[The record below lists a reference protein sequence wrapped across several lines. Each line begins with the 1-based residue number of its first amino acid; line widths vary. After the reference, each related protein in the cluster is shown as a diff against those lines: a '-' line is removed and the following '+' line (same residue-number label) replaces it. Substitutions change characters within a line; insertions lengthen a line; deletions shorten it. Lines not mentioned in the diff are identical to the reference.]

1 MAEETEKENQPAKNE
16 QEAPAQTSEAESGA
30 ENKAENE
37 KPKAAKKHRGLPSI
51 SIRIPKLKLSK
62 RWVWIGSLSVM
73 ILLLLCGVWF
83 AKDHWIKWGEKID
96 FSRQPK
102 RKLNQD
108 RSIEEKLNP
117 FFIPV
122 SVGERQGVAVIDFSV
137 IWDGLASV
145 RYKKMELEIRDA
157 LFEHVK
163 SLAEKDENFKDQALF
178 LEEDMGR
185 ILRRA
190 LGVED
195 LKVKIKDIKLY

>member
-1 MAEETEKENQPAKNE
+1 MAEETEKEEPPAENE
-16 QEAPAQTSEAESGA
+16 PETAAQTPEAETEAESA
-30 ENKAENE
+30 
-37 KPKAAKKHRGLPSI
+37 KPKTAKRRGRLPSFA
-51 SIRIPKLKLSK
+51 IRLPKLKLNK
-62 RWVWIGSLSVM
+62 RWVRIGGFS
-73 ILLLLCGVWF
+73 ILILILIGGVWF
-83 AKDHWIKWGEKID
+83 AKDHWIRWGEKID
-96 FSRQPK
+96 LSRQPK

-117 FFIPV
+117 FFIPIL
-122 SVGERQGVAVIDFSV
+122 VGEQQGIAVIDFSV

-145 RYKKMELEIRDA
+145 RYKKTELEIRDT
-157 LFEHVK
+157 LFEHMK

-178 LEEDMGR
+178 LEEDMAR

>member
-1 MAEETEKENQPAKNE
+1 MAEETEKENQPAKNGP
-16 QEAPAQTSEAESGA
+16 EAPAQTPEAETGAESEAES
-30 ENKAENE
+30 EN
-37 KPKAAKKHRGLPSI
+37 PQAAKKRRWLPSI

-62 RWVWIGSLSVM
+62 RWVRIGSLSVM
-73 ILLLLCGVWF
+73 ILLLLGGVWF
-83 AKDHWIKWGEKID
+83 TKDHWIRWGEKID
-96 FSRQPK
+96 FSGQIK

-122 SVGERQGVAVIDFSV
+122 SVGGQQCVAVIDFSV
-137 IWDGLASV
+137 IWDGLDSV
-145 RYKKMELEIRDA
+145 RYKKLELEIRDA

-163 SLAEKDENFKDQALF
+163 SLAEKDENFKDQILF

-195 LKVKIKDIKLY
+195 LKVRIKNIKLY